1 MNKDWSEKN
10 KQIQMLLGKKTTYKE
25 GIKLLIE
32 FRQELFQHRFNV
44 YCACGFLCTQ
54 SFEI

>member
-10 KQIQMLLGKKTTYKE
+10 KQIQMLLGKKATYEE

-32 FRQELFQHRFNV
+32 FR
-44 YCACGFLCTQ
+44 
-54 SFEI
+54 